1 MLFFN
6 ERERA
11 MTIVPDKF
19 NASSLKDPPKVGKS
33 GMLGD
38 LSGALQVLN
47 RVAFSIGWILL
58 AIAAPLAWG
67 FLPFGYEKLKECAAI
82 SAAPSLTVCMRMT
95 FAAIF
100 SVAVLAVWVAIGKAL
115 YRGHDGTGS
124 WFEKML
130 RETREALKRHWR
142 PLLAL
147 PVLYVLARILEMECL
162 LNASVLDEDGAFGRA
177 LEQYGYFLGLL
188 LIILLPTAR
197 LRNFS
202 IVDMLVWT
210 VTVVMVFASAVLNLT
225 ARVNVAYWKSVYI
238 MTGLAFFVAVI
249 GLFSALVKTASGFA
263 AEFSDDVSE
272 HRFAPAIFASMVVN
286 MVMAAGAALLSIL
299 YLIGCFAVKG
309 WKWMSYGDK
318 VKYSMNDALPAYFSD
333 GKWFWFLLVIVVVGS
348 LIAPICQL
356 AGIALHDAAMR
367 KRKLSKYGISGGDWL
382 IVCGGFEPM
391 FVVLIGICSGA
402 TFISNFSIALSFGL
416 VLAIGLLRVV
426 KVWSAKN
433 ATLRNGI
440 FTRIRGSSRG
450 PDSTMSEDDLLLRAE
465 KLALLKFYDKR
476 RELRGTQLGVWAE
489 PVSLRKLI
497 NKHDAV
503 KKFFSAATTQA
514 SLVGREAF
522 YTPLIGGEVFFTQD
536 DPFTHDVLSAQFA
549 WLKRRHSDVDVT
561 SFSYLLKGFCS
572 ESAGWNGQSGL
583 KSLACAGEPDATPYI
598 IIAKDQGTATDFC
611 RDWNNVLEVLHG
623 IVDREEIPQYVNALM
638 LDARNID
645 D

>member
-1 MLFFN
+1 
-6 ERERA
+6 
-11 MTIVPDKF
+11 MTIVQDQF
-19 NASSLKDPPKVGKS
+19 DASSFQVPPKVGKS

-67 FLPFGYEKLKECAAI
+67 FLPFGYEKLKESAEI
-82 SAAPSLTVCMRMT
+82 SAVPSLTVCMRMT
-95 FAAIF
+95 FAALF
-100 SVAVLAVWVAIGKAL
+100 SLAVLAVWVAIGKAV
-115 YRGHDGTGS
+115 YRGCDGDVS
-124 WFEKML
+124 WFKKML

-147 PVLYVLARILEMECL
+147 PVLYVVARILEMELL
-162 LNASVLDEDGAFGRA
+162 LNASRIGVEGPFGGA

-225 ARVNVAYWKSVYI
+225 ARVHVAHWNSVYI
-238 MTGLAFFVAVI
+238 MTVMALAVAVI

-263 AEFSDDVSE
+263 AEFSEDVSK

-286 MVMAAGAALLSIL
+286 MVMAAGAAVLSIL
-299 YLIGCFAVKG
+299 YLIVYFAAKG

-318 VKYSMNDALPAYFSD
+318 IKYSMSDALPAYFSD
-333 GKWFWFLLVIVVVGS
+333 GKWFWFLIVVVVVGS
-348 LIAPICQL
+348 LVAPICQL
-356 AGIALHDAAMR
+356 AGVALHDAAMR
-367 KRKLSKYGISGGDWL
+367 NRKLSKYGISGRDWL

-433 ATLRNGI
+433 TVLRNGI
-440 FTRIRGSSRG
+440 FTHIRGSSRG

-476 RELRGTQLGVWAE
+476 REFRGTRLGVWPKPAL
-489 PVSLRKLI
+489 LRDLI
-497 NKHDAV
+497 DRHDAV
-503 KKFFSAATTQA
+503 KDFLSAATTQEI
-514 SLVGREAF
+514 LCGREPF
-522 YTPLIGGEVFFTQD
+522 YTPLIGGDVFFTQD

-549 WLKRRHSDVDVT
+549 WLKQRHPDVDAT
-561 SFSYLLKGFCS
+561 SFSYLLKRLCS
-572 ESAGWNGQSGL
+572 ESASWKGKSGL
-583 KSLACAGEPDATPYI
+583 KSLACAGEPNATPYI
-598 IIAKDQGTATDFC
+598 VIARNLKAATDFC
-611 RDWNNVLEVLHG
+611 SDWNKLLAVLHG

-638 LDARNID
+638 LDAKNID